1 MIHDKLPVK
10 FKILK
15 KIFHLADIHIRN
27 VRRHNE
33 YREVF
38 EKLYDEVQKDTEG
51 AVIVIAGDIVHAK
64 LEMSPELV
72 DLTFEL
78 FKRLSSILPTI
89 IITGNHDCNLNNL
102 SRMDTLTSIIKN
114 IDSENLFYLKHSGIY
129 DVADTKFVVM
139 SVFDEPSNFIRADK
153 VTSDTKI
160 AIYHGTVHHA
170 VTDIGLK
177 LYNERVKQSIF
188 DGYDIV
194 LLGDIHRKQVISKY
208 KIEEKVIEEN
218 ELDKYI
224 KNGWEIVE
232 EII

>member
-1 MIHDKLPVK
+1 MITDTIPIK
-10 FKILK
+10 FDELK
-15 KIFHLADIHIRN
+15 TIWHCADLHIRN

-38 EKLYDEVQKDTEG
+38 DKLYDEIKKDTQN
-51 AVIVIAGDIVHAK
+51 AVVVVAGDIVHAK

-72 DLTFEL
+72 DLTFEF

-102 SRMDTLTSIIKN
+102 SRMDTLTSIVKN

-153 VTSDTKI
+153 VTGDTKI
-160 AIYHGTVHHA
+160 VIYHGTVHHA
-170 VTDIGLK
+170 VTDTGLK
-177 LYNERVKQSIF
+177 LHNENVKQSIF
-188 DGYDIV
+188 NGYDIV
-194 LLGDIHRKQVISKY
+194 LLGDIHRKQTIFKY
-208 KIEEKVIEEN
+208 KVEEKIIEEN

-224 KNGWEIVE
+224 KTGWEIVE